1 MIGSSC
7 TGLVRTVRTTE
18 RLPAYHFAHLV
29 HQVTP
34 TLREQMHIQPTRYGD
49 ARVVEKGGAAEAH
62 QGRNCCPN
70 CCPLLFDPTD
80 DRAPVG
86 ICGGC
91 LATYGLVKR
100 VVGEEGLE
108 PPTPCV

>member
-62 QGRNCCPN
+62 QGGFEVQWTPKWT
-70 CCPLLFDPTD
+70 PK
-80 DRAPVG
+80 PV
-86 ICGGC
+86 
-91 LATYGLVKR
+91 R
-100 VVGEEGLE
+100 
-108 PPTPCV
+108 PHR